1 MSDYTPLF
9 LANKRAIAR
18 AAYLACPRWME
29 LEDWTSEMMLRVWSR
44 ISSYNPNKG
53 KFTTWV
59 YVIAFRFAAQ
69 QKAARSALKRS
80 AHATK
85 SMHCIRD
92 NGSEY
97 SSEPID
103 YRVEPVEAMDMRLD
117 VAAAIA
123 KMIPS
128 DREVLQNIMS
138 GEREGQFAK
147 QKGFSRQRY
156 NHLRERALARLHR
169 RLWGTGHGPKVNGQS
184 L

>member
-1 MSDYTPLF
+1 MSDYTSLF
-9 LANKRAIAR
+9 LENKRAIAR
-18 AAYLACPRWME
+18 AAYLSCPRWME

-44 ISSYNPNKG
+44 ISSYNPSKG

-69 QKAARSALKRS
+69 KKSFRSALKRS

-85 SMHCIRD
+85 SIHRIRD
-92 NGSEY
+92 NGNEY

-103 YRVEPVEAMDMRLD
+103 YRVESAEAMDMRLD
-117 VAAAIA
+117 VAEAIS

-147 QKGFSRQRY
+147 IKGFSRQRW
-156 NHLRERALARLHR
+156 NHLRKRALARLHR
-169 RLWGTGHGPKVNGQS
+169 RLWGTGHGPKANGHS